1 MGPAVTASCPKSWG
15 RCRDSLV
22 VQAERVPAAALHREA
37 NTPQEGLGVSG
48 HPGLAPLLFGTCCRL
63 SGVWVPLLSLVLI
76 AGWCLEAAQWLSA
89 SRPTPW
95 GPPHESNQGC

>member
-15 RCRDSLV
+15 RCGDSLV

-48 HPGLAPLLFGTCCRL
+48 HPGLAPFLFGTCCRL
-63 SGVWVPLLSLVLI
+63 SAVWVPLLSFVLI
-76 AGWCLEAAQWLSA
+76 AGWCREAAQWLSA